1 MTVVPQPTVQLRRA
15 TKADLP
21 ALLNLAEKQFQAL
34 ENRNNPGALPTS
46 CPTRPKK
53 NPNYQIWYDRL
64 LETLVLPNTVLIVA
78 EMYEPLS
85 TNPNIKSSENGVIS
99 TTSKAT
105 IMGYAR
111 GQMIHISRHQ
121 PATRGLWNPITWKSS
136 TYHWKTLNTY
146 LHGGDC

>member
-78 EMYEPLS
+78 EMYEPL
-85 TNPNIKSSENGVIS
+85 KDSE
-99 TTSKAT
+99 
-105 IMGYAR
+105 YL
-111 GQMIHISRHQ
+111 
-121 PATRGLWNPITWKSS
+121 PTWR
-136 TYHWKTLNTY
+136 
-146 LHGGDC
+146 